1 MLVFLQASVIKKVLL
16 TSKFLCR
23 LENDLMTR
31 MNLREAADRTMR
43 SVTTLRRYLRSGR
56 LKAEKTY
63 GRYGPEYFVTEQDL
77 QAAELLFENGQEKTA
92 SEALTANT
100 EPALPAGPAVDTIPL
115 TLFQELQM
123 KHEQLLVQ
131 YGMVRAGGMRVMELQ
146 ADLES
151 RNQEIVTL
159 KQDVAVLKSR
169 LQDSSTPF
177 VRRIHEAELE
187 LKGRQLEIDALT
199 EKVRGLEMLTRNS
212 ATNRSI
218 ESQFSD
224 LLDQEYRVEK
234 HAGRSGH

>member
-1 MLVFLQASVIKKVLL
+1 
-16 TSKFLCR
+16 
-23 LENDLMTR
+23 
-31 MNLREAADRTMR
+31 
-43 SVTTLRRYLRSGR
+43 
-56 LKAEKTY
+56 
-63 GRYGPEYFVTEQDL
+63 
-77 QAAELLFENGQEKTA
+77 
-92 SEALTANT
+92 
-100 EPALPAGPAVDTIPL
+100 
-115 TLFQELQM
+115 
-123 KHEQLLVQ
+123 
-131 YGMVRAGGMRVMELQ
+131 MVRAGGMRVMELQ

-151 RNQEIVTL
+151 RNQEIVNL

-177 VRRIHEAELE
+177 VKRIHEAELE

>member
-1 MLVFLQASVIKKVLL
+1 VIKKVWLR
-16 TSKFLCR
+16 SIFLCH

-63 GRYGPEYFVTEQDL
+63 GRYGPEYFVTEKDL
-77 QAAELLFENGQEKTA
+77 QEAELLFENNQEKTDP
-92 SEALTANT
+92 EALIANT
-100 EPALPAGPAVDTIPL
+100 EPALPAVGTIPL

>member
-1 MLVFLQASVIKKVLL
+1 
-16 TSKFLCR
+16 
-23 LENDLMTR
+23 MTR

-77 QAAELLFENGQEKTA
+77 LDAELLFESSQQTPH
-92 SEALTANT
+92 SEALAPNT
-100 EPALPAGPAVDTIPL
+100 ESGLPVGPVDRETIAL

-146 ADLES
+146 ADLQS
-151 RNQEIVTL
+151 RRQEITEL
-159 KQDVAVLKSR
+159 RQDVAVLKSK

-177 VRRIHEAELE
+177 LTRIHEAELE
-187 LKGRQLEIDALT
+187 LKGRQLEIDALKA
-199 EKVRGLEMLTRNS
+199 KVRGLEMLTRNS

-218 ESQFSD
+218 ESQFTD
-224 LLDQEYRVEK
+224 LLNQEQRVEK
-234 HAGRSGH
+234 HALRPSPSTDRADRSGH